1 MDVQMPVMDGYD
13 APYVYQRDGSPEG
26 MIISILNDF
35 STETGVPLHYTFAE
49 SRSEADKM
57 LDDGNTHDS
66 SGALVRYIRQY
77 PARAAA
83 IISILT
89 AFVACGAFM
98 MFYAQRMNRKNKE
111 LPQSNALSF

>member
-1 MDVQMPVMDGYD
+1 M
-13 APYVYQRDGSPEG
+13 E
-26 MIISILNDF
+26 ILNRYINSLSD
-35 STETGVPLHYTFAE
+35 AE
-49 SRSEADKM
+49 WTQYLS
-57 LDDGNTHDS
+57 DGNTHDS

-77 PARAAA
+77 PAQAAA
-83 IISILT
+83 IVSILT